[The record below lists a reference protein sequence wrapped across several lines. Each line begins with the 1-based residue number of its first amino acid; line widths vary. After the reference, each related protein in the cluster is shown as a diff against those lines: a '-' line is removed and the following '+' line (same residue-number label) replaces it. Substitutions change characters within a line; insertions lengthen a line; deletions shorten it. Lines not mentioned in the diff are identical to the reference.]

1 MPTFSSLSTVKA
13 MLGISGGSCSG
24 TTRYDDAINVI
35 LPAVDEIIKDEL
47 GLKTAGVTL
56 YTDYIDVDFVGQTE
70 IGLQYRPVTSV
81 VGLTVAGQA
90 LQPSLPMGSSS
101 SGTSGSYI
109 IVKDLGIIK
118 LDPLY
123 YAIPS
128 GRGIVECTYY
138 AGFDSVPSDLVYA
151 GNLIAVSLFNQQSH
165 VGFKSEKT
173 SGYSYDLGNSEGS
186 YIPNMAKRI
195 LNKHRRLFARG
206 SIYGG
211 S

>member
-13 MLGISGGSCSG
+13 MLGISGGACGG

-35 LPAVDEIIKDEL
+35 LPAVDDIILEDL
-47 GLKTAGVTL
+47 GLTSSAETV

-70 IGLQYRPVTSV
+70 IGLQHRPVISV
-81 VGLTVAGQA
+81 VGLTIAGE
-90 LQPSLPMGSSS
+90 LIQPSTPTTNN
-101 SGTSGSYI
+101 GTYVI
-109 IVKDLGIIK
+109 DKDIGIIK

-123 YAIPS
+123 YPLPS
-128 GRGIVECTYY
+128 GRAIVQCTYK
-138 AGFDSVPSDLVYA
+138 AGFSSVPNDLIYA

-173 SGYSYDLGNSEGS
+173 SGYSYDLGSSEGS
-186 YIPNMAKRI
+186 YLPKMAKRI

-206 SIYGG
+206 SIYANMG
-211 S
+211 

>member
-1 MPTFSSLSTVKA
+1 MSTFSSLSTVKA

-35 LPAVDEIIKDEL
+35 LPAVDVIILDEL
-47 GLKTAGVTL
+47 GLTTAGVTL
-56 YTDYIDVDFVGQTE
+56 YTDYIDIDFVGQTE
-70 IGLQYRPVTSV
+70 IGLQYRPVSSV

-90 LQPSLPMGSSS
+90 LQLSTPMGSS
-101 SGTSGSYI
+101 SGTSGSYVL
-109 IVKDLGIIK
+109 VKDLGIIK

-123 YAIPS
+123 YVIPS
-128 GRGIVECTYY
+128 GRAIVECTYY

-206 SIYGG
+206 SIYGNLG
-211 S
+211 